1 MRRVGIQPHL
11 LDVHQKELSLVSWLL
26 DIVRRLAGFMLSNY
40 IIFCAVL
47 TSPCSKPLAKLSSLL

>member
-11 LDVHQKELSLVSWLL
+11 LDVHQKELNLVSWLL
-26 DIVRRLAGFMLSNY
+26 GLVGRLVGFMLLNY
-40 IIFCAVL
+40 INFCAAS